1 MANRPR
7 AYARWL
13 CGSLQNALL
22 LPVDPP
28 VHGGAVFIGARTPAT
43 AKVVAG
49 VVYDLPEPHSLHQTM
64 RLAPRVT

>member
-1 MANRPR
+1 VANRPR

-28 VHGGAVFIGARTPAT
+28 VHGDAVFIGARTPAT

-49 VVYDLPEPHSLHQTM
+49 DVSGHPELNHHHQEL
-64 RLAPRVT
+64 RLVPRSS